1 MIREAIQ
8 AVVEGKSLSLDE
20 AAQVMEE
27 IMGGQVTPSQFGA
40 FVTALRIKGETV
52 EELAGL
58 ARTMRAK
65 AVRVTGSSPVVDT
78 CGTGG
83 DGATT
88 FNVSTTAAFIVA
100 GAGLKVAKHGNRAM
114 SSKSGSAD
122 VLEALGVKIE
132 LTAQQVERCLDEVG
146 IGFMFAPSFHPSM
159 KYASAPR
166 KEIGIRTV
174 FNILGPLTNP
184 AGASAQVIGVPAEE
198 FGYKMASAL
207 GLLGTK
213 HALIVHGLS
222 GIDELSITSRSRI
235 WELEKDNIVDYY
247 VSPEDFG
254 YEKAELKAVQGGT
267 AAENAGILRAVLGGE
282 KSPRRDMA
290 VMNAAAAIM
299 AGMGNGNS
307 SSSGGARLLVTCAKK
322 AEQAIDNGAAM
333 EKLERLIA
341 VTKEFAT

>member
-1 MIREAIQ
+1 MIKEAIQ
-8 AVVEGKSLSLDE
+8 TVVEGKSLSLDE

-65 AVRVTGSSPVVDT
+65 AVRVTGSGPVVDT

-132 LTAQQVERCLDEVG
+132 LTAQQVEKCLDEVG

-184 AGASAQVIGVPAEE
+184 AGASAQVIGVPAEQ
-198 FGYKMASAL
+198 FGHKMASAL

-235 WELEKDNIVDYY
+235 WELRKDTIVDYY

-254 YEKAELKAVQGGT
+254 YEKAELKAIQGGT

-282 KSPRRDMA
+282 KSPRRHMA

-299 AGMGNGNS
+299 AGSGNGNS
-307 SSSGGARLLVTCAKK
+307 NSLGGARSLVACAKK

-341 VTKEFAT
+341 VTREFAT